1 MYIMLY
7 IINASAGSTARKAA
21 EAQQKGAFPRK

>member
-1 MYIMLY
+1 MLD

-21 EAQQKGAFPRK
+21 EAQQKGDFPRK